1 MTDKN
6 KWNTACD
13 ITFEILKQPQSASIR
28 AAIRD
33 ELCCNEVDQ
42 VITLLLSQLSQLRK

>member
-1 MTDKN
+1 MTDN
-6 KWNTACD
+6 TKWNSACD
-13 ITFEILKQPQSASIR
+13 IVFEILKQPQSSTIR
-28 AAIRD
+28 AAVRD